1 MNTYLQKGLLELQN
15 NKYSKAIFDVV
26 NTVPVCKTVFVLI
39 ANEMLPDPNWGRILT
54 LYTFQQHMVKK
65 SNYDP
70 EFSEF
75 TEIWLKQNVTL
86 WVEANGGWEGLNTFL
101 QGRKSIGEYQRESLT
116 FLWNWN
122 K

>member
-1 MNTYLQKGLLELQN
+1 
-15 NKYSKAIFDVV
+15 
-26 NTVPVCKTVFVLI
+26 
-39 ANEMLPDPNWGRILT
+39 
-54 LYTFQQHMVKK
+54 MVKK

-75 TEIWLKQNVTL
+75 TEIWLKQNVTP

-101 QGRKSIGEYQRESLT
+101 QGRKSIGEYLRDSLT

-122 K
+122 KYYLFKITTAFLLGMIKPNDIVYQDFEIKHIKGEYFA

>member
-39 ANEMLPDPNWGRILT
+39 ANEMLPDLNWGRILT
-54 LYTFQQHMVKK
+54 VYTFQQQMVEK

-75 TEIWLKQNVTL
+75 TEIWLQQNVTP

-101 QGRKSIGEYQRESLT
+101 QGRKSIGEYLRESLT
-116 FLWNWN
+116 FLWNLN

>member
-1 MNTYLQKGLLELQN
+1 MNAYLQKGLLELQN

-39 ANEMLPDPNWGRILT
+39 ANEMLPDLNWERILS
-54 LYTFQQHMVKK
+54 LYTFQQQMVKK
-65 SNYDP
+65 SYYDP

-75 TEIWLKQNVTL
+75 TEIWLKQNVTP

-101 QGRKSIGEYQRESLT
+101 KGRMSIGEYLRESLT